1 MSRWKTSVFMVSV
14 GRMTSLYPS
23 IFTTARPN
31 FSTFSPEKDALA
43 ARKYQRVR
51 DACRHQNVGS
61 IPANR
66 AAGMCFVMIPRGKNQ
81 DEHLGVDHSMGQT
94 GTHHMNDNDGDDC
107 HDENET
113 ATKVCNKSLQQKSA
127 TKVCNRSLQLHL
139 LSLATSHCFPLT
151 QYGPIRINTVKHSQQ
166 QRRHTP
172 LALAFPSVN
181 EREYEALFEH
191 ASRR

>member
-113 ATKVCNKSLQQKSA
+113 ATKVCNKSLQQKS
-127 TKVCNRSLQLHL
+127 TTSSPFTCNIPL
-139 LSLATSHCFPLT
+139 LSAHTIRTDTDQYRKAQSTAATTYSPRPRLPL
-151 QYGPIRINTVKHSQQ
+151 S
-166 QRRHTP
+166 
-172 LALAFPSVN
+172 
-181 EREYEALFEH
+181 E
-191 ASRR
+191 